1 MIVLEHN
8 SQIRKILDGKSRGGQ
23 KQESF
28 FFFPRKKTCLKEQ
41 EKVSSRDLW
50 ISDDSEHSHNN
61 SLFPQGIKFKVAQ
74 RIEILL
80 FQDLSG
86 NTGREEWVPVK
97 FIRPM
102 KSQNLGL

>member
-1 MIVLEHN
+1 MERAEEGRN
-8 SQIRKILDGKSRGGQ
+8 KKA
-23 KQESF
+23 F

-80 FQDLSG
+80 SQDLSG

-97 FIRPM
+97 FTRPM